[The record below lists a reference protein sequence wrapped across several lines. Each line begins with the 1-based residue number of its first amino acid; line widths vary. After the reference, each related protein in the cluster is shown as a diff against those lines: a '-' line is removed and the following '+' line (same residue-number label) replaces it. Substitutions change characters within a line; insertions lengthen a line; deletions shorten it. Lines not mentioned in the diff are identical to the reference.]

1 MKRLLGLILSA
12 ALVFSTG
19 VPTYAAESESKQL
32 ESVLKSVKQVIE
44 VADDASFSYDSY
56 QTENGNDKNRIWYL
70 RWDKEKQNVSVE
82 VMSDGTIMSYSRY
95 EDNQNKGL
103 SSLSREEGGKI
114 SLDFIKAVLPS
125 QIKIEEVKLEDTWIN
140 DTTMSYNYGIYK
152 GGNAQSLQVKN
163 VSLRVTVDKYDKKV
177 TGYYCDY
184 LIQYLNTSFPSD
196 SGMIGEEKAA
206 NAYMDADGV
215 KLVYIPVPDY
225 DKKKTKVFAAYVQG
239 ADNFYIDA
247 KTGEPVYAPQ
257 YYSGRY
263 DKAGAG
269 GMGGISNEERDL
281 SPAEQAEVDRLKEFI
296 SSEEAAKIIKEKAP
310 IASKMGKVTGTSFR
324 ADYFNE
330 KEYYWNISFEEG
342 NATVDAK
349 SGEIRNLDYYGER
362 SESKRGISYEKAAS
376 IAQDFVNKATPS
388 RAEAVK
394 IQENSENSSEDS
406 FWTVEFQRYE
416 KDTEVYGNNL
426 TVYISKANGTIYSYY
441 TYWNNIESFPQI
453 QDNLG
458 KAGAFKVYDENKTFS
473 PMYVMKNTGVS
484 IYDTIKDK
492 KDNVALLVYG
502 FTERKSF
509 AVDSTT
515 GDLLTMNG
523 KAYKGEGGNSVSY
536 SDIKGKWYEATV
548 SKLLENGYYIEGE
561 KFEAAKQITQEEF
574 FRYLYSPIQFYYET
588 EELYDMLKYS
598 DVIKE
603 AEIAPSKILTR
614 QEAAKFS
621 IRYLGLDK
629 AATIKG
635 IYKKPF
641 NDRIAESYE
650 GYAAI
655 SKGLGIM
662 KGDSKGRFN
671 GANVLNRAES
681 AVIIFNTVNIK

>member
-1 MKRLLGLILSA
+1 
-12 ALVFSTG
+12 
-19 VPTYAAESESKQL
+19 
-32 ESVLKSVKQVIE
+32 
-44 VADDASFSYDSY
+44 
-56 QTENGNDKNRIWYL
+56 
-70 RWDKEKQNVSVE
+70 
-82 VMSDGTIMSYSRY
+82 MSDGTIMSYSRY